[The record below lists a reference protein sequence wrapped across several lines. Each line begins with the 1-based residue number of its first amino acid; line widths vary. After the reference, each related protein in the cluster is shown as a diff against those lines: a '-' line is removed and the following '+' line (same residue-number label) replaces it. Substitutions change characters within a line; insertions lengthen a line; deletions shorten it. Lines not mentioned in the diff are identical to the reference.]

1 LLVNTRKLRAAR
13 KNSELSPSQTTASL
27 PKQMK
32 AEKIH
37 EKSKN
42 KLAVGRDRVVF
53 FARAMTGPTPCG
65 DAAAV

>member
-1 LLVNTRKLRAAR
+1 
-13 KNSELSPSQTTASL
+13 
-27 PKQMK
+27 MK